1 MDADEAIER
10 AVALATTLGGDGGGD
25 DVDMR
30 LVGQLLA
37 DCKDARTEARGA
49 WSLYQAAV
57 VAGTAAEFNIRQ
69 YNFAPGRCSTAP
81 RGGTRRPPH
90 ARDCR
95 SRPRVTLSQLA
106 HGLCKGAKDVLS
118 MPPRQSASRGPR

>member
-37 DCKDARTEARGA
+37 DCKDARTEAASEAA

-57 VAGTAAEFNIRQ
+57 VAGTAVGSGTTTSAVVVQASVVEAEPSVNMMEVSEVDAQ
-69 YNFAPGRCSTAP
+69 VGGPTQPGNDA
-81 RGGTRRPPH
+81 
-90 ARDCR
+90 
-95 SRPRVTLSQLA
+95 V
-106 HGLCKGAKDVLS
+106 V
-118 MPPRQSASRGPR
+118 